1 MSLPVPARAGL
12 ENPLAGIQ
20 YPVRA
25 ELDLVSSRMW
35 EIVADDNPLIG
46 EVNRHL
52 QGMQGKLLRPALLLL
67 SNAVEDNRGRAAIDH
82 AAVLELI
89 HLATLVHDDSVD
101 HSVMRRGMPTVN
113 SVFSHQ
119 VSVIM
124 GDYLYSRAVRH
135 LVMAGDLDALR
146 VIANASNTMTMGEL
160 WQLSAVDRLQFSEEE
175 YFQLNHAKTASLM
188 SAACEVGAMCGAPRH
203 RAALARF
210 GERLGMAFQV
220 ADDVLDYIEGQE
232 ITGKPS
238 GADLRERKVTL
249 PLIAALRRMPASA
262 RHEVE
267 RFFGMDEPSEAAI
280 SHVIGLVLDADG
292 IGYARRKG
300 EQFAQQAEEIALG
313 LPDTAARGALLEL
326 VGYVLDR
333 RW

>member
-12 ENPLAGIQ
+12 ENPLSGIQ
-20 YPVRA
+20 HPVRA

-35 EIVADDNPLIG
+35 EIVADENPLIT

-67 SNAVEDNRGRAAIDH
+67 SNAVEESRSTVAIDH

-101 HSVMRRGMPTVN
+101 HSVLRRGMPTVN

-124 GDYLYSRAVRH
+124 GDFLYSRAVRH
-135 LVMAGDLDALR
+135 LVRSGDLDALE

-160 WQLSAVDRLQFSEEE
+160 WQLSAVDRLQFSEDE

-188 SAACEVGAMCGAPRH
+188 SAACEVGAMCGAPSH
-203 RAALARF
+203 RDSLARF

-220 ADDVLDYIEGQE
+220 ADDVLDYMEGQE

-249 PLIAALRRMPASA
+249 PLIAALRRMPTSA
-262 RHEVE
+262 RNEVE
-267 RFFGMDEPSEAAI
+267 RFFGMAEPGSAAI
-280 SHVIGLVLDADG
+280 GRVISLVVEADG
-292 IGYARRKG
+292 IEYARRKG
-300 EQFAQQAEEIALG
+300 EQFAQEAEEIALG
-313 LPDTAARGALLEL
+313 LPDTAARAALLEL

>member
-1 MSLPVPARAGL
+1 
-12 ENPLAGIQ
+12 
-20 YPVRA
+20 
-25 ELDLVSSRMW
+25 
-35 EIVADDNPLIG
+35 
-46 EVNRHL
+46 
-52 QGMQGKLLRPALLLL
+52 
-67 SNAVEDNRGRAAIDH
+67 
-82 AAVLELI
+82 
-89 HLATLVHDDSVD
+89 
-101 HSVMRRGMPTVN
+101 MPTVI

-124 GDYLYSRAVRH
+124 GDYLYSQAVRH
-135 LVMAGDLDALR
+135 LVSTRDMESLT
-146 VIANASNTMTMGEL
+146 VIADAAKTMTMGEL

-188 SAACEVGAMCGAPRH
+188 SAACEVGAICGAPAH

-210 GERLGMAFQV
+210 GDRLGMAFQV
-220 ADDVLDYIEGQE
+220 ADDLLDYIEGQE

-262 RHEVE
+262 RREVE
-267 RFFGMDEPSEAAI
+267 RFFETPEPGDASI
-280 SHVIGLVLDADG
+280 SRVISLVVEADG
-292 IGYARRKG
+292 IEYARRKG
-300 EQFAQQAEEIALG
+300 EQYAQEAEEIVLA
-313 LPDTAARGALLEL
+313 LPDTAARSALLEL

>member
-12 ENPLAGIQ
+12 DNPLAGIQ

-25 ELDLVSSRMW
+25 ELELVSTRMW
-35 EIVADDNPLIG
+35 DIVADDNPLIG

-52 QGMQGKLLRPALLLL
+52 QSMRGKLLRPTLVLLA
-67 SNAVEDNRGRAAIDH
+67 NAAEDTRSTLAVDH
-82 AAVLELI
+82 AAVVELI

-101 HSVMRRGMPTVN
+101 HSVLRRGMPTVN
-113 SVFSHQ
+113 AVFSHQ

-124 GDYLYSRAVRH
+124 GDYLYSQAVRH
-135 LVMAGDLDALR
+135 LVSTRDMESLS
-146 VIANASNTMTMGEL
+146 VIADAAKTMTMGEL
-160 WQLSAVDRLQFSEEE
+160 WQLSAMDRLQFSEDE
-175 YFQLNHAKTASLM
+175 YFRLNHAKTASLM
-188 SAACEVGAMCGAPRH
+188 SASCEVGAICGAPSH

-210 GERLGMAFQV
+210 GERMGMAFQV
-220 ADDVLDYIEGQE
+220 ADDLLDYVEGQE

-249 PLIAALRRMPASA
+249 PLIAGMRRMPATA
-262 RHEVE
+262 RREVE
-267 RFFGMDEPSEAAI
+267 RLFEMPEPGEAAI
-280 SHVIGLVLDADG
+280 NRVIAMVVEADG
-292 IGYARRKG
+292 IEYARRKG
-300 EQFAQQAEEIALG
+300 ELFAQEAEEVALS
-313 LPDTAARGALLEL
+313 LPDTAARASMLEM

>member
-12 ENPLAGIQ
+12 DNPLAGIQ

-25 ELDLVSSRMW
+25 ELELVSTRMW
-35 EIVADDNPLIG
+35 DIVADDNPLIG

-52 QGMQGKLLRPALLLL
+52 RGMQGKLLRPALVLLA
-67 SNAVEDNRGRAAIDH
+67 NAVEETPSVLAIDH
-82 AAVLELI
+82 AAVIELI

-113 SVFSHQ
+113 AVFSHQ

-124 GDYLYSRAVRH
+124 GDYLYSQAVRH
-135 LVMAGDLDALR
+135 LVGSRDMESLR
-146 VIANASNTMTMGEL
+146 VISEAAKTMTMGEL

-188 SAACEVGAMCGAPRH
+188 SAACEVGAICGAPAH
-203 RAALARF
+203 REELARF

-220 ADDVLDYIEGQE
+220 ADDLLDYIEGQD

-249 PLIAALRRMPASA
+249 PLIAAMRRMPVTA
-262 RHEVE
+262 RREVE
-267 RFFGMDEPSEAAI
+267 RFFESSEPGEAAI
-280 SHVIGLVLDADG
+280 SRVISLVVEADG
-292 IGYARRKG
+292 IEYARRKG
-300 EQFAQQAEEIALG
+300 ELFAQEAEEIALA
-313 LPDTAARGALLEL
+313 LPDTAARSALLEL

>member
-1 MSLPVPARAGL
+1 MSLPVPARAGI

-25 ELDLVSSRMW
+25 ELELVSSRMW

-52 QGMQGKLLRPALLLL
+52 QAMQGKLLRPALLLL
-67 SNAVEDNRGRAAIDH
+67 ANAAEETPNPLAVDH
-82 AAVLELI
+82 AAVVELI

-101 HSVMRRGMPTVN
+101 HSVLRRGMPTVN
-113 SVFSHQ
+113 AVFSHQ

-124 GDYLYSRAVRH
+124 GDYLYSQAVRH
-135 LVMAGDLDALR
+135 LVSTRDMVSLT
-146 VIANASNTMTMGEL
+146 VIAEAAKTMTMGEL
-160 WQLSAVDRLQFSEEE
+160 WQLSAVDALQFSENE

-188 SAACEVGAMCGAPRH
+188 SASCEVGAICGAPNH
-203 RAALARF
+203 RDSLARF

-220 ADDVLDYIEGQE
+220 ADDLLDYIEGQE

-262 RHEVE
+262 RREVE
-267 RFFGMDEPSEAAI
+267 RFFETTSPSEAAI
-280 SHVIGLVLDADG
+280 HRIMSLVVEADG
-292 IGYARRKG
+292 IEYARRKG
-300 EQFAQQAEEIALG
+300 ELFAQEAEEIALA
-313 LPDTAARGALLEL
+313 LPETAARSALLEL

>member
-25 ELDLVSSRMW
+25 ELELVSTRMW
-35 EIVADDNPLIG
+35 DIVADDNPLIG

-52 QGMQGKLLRPALLLL
+52 QSMRGKLLRPTLVLLA
-67 SNAVEDNRGRAAIDH
+67 NAAEETRSTLAVDH
-82 AAVLELI
+82 AAVVELI

-101 HSVMRRGMPTVN
+101 HSVLRRGMPTVN
-113 SVFSHQ
+113 AVFSHQ

-124 GDYLYSRAVRH
+124 GDYLYSQAVRH
-135 LVMAGDLDALR
+135 LVSTRDMESLS
-146 VIANASNTMTMGEL
+146 VIADAAKTMTMGEL
-160 WQLSAVDRLQFSEEE
+160 WQLSAMDRLQFSEDE
-175 YFQLNHAKTASLM
+175 YFRLNHAKTASLM
-188 SAACEVGAMCGAPRH
+188 SASCEVGAICGAPSH

-210 GERLGMAFQV
+210 GERMGMAFQV
-220 ADDVLDYIEGQE
+220 ADDLLDYVEGQE

-249 PLIAALRRMPASA
+249 PLIAGMRRMPATA
-262 RHEVE
+262 RREVE
-267 RFFGMDEPSEAAI
+267 RLFEMAEPGEAAI
-280 SHVIGLVLDADG
+280 NRVIAMVVEADG
-292 IGYARRKG
+292 IEYARRKG
-300 EQFAQQAEEIALG
+300 ELFAKEAEEVALS
-313 LPDTAARGALLEL
+313 LPDTAARASMLEM

>member
-12 ENPLAGIQ
+12 DNPLAGIQ

-25 ELDLVSSRMW
+25 ELELVSLRMW
-35 EIVADDNPLIG
+35 DIVADENPLIE

-52 QGMQGKLLRPALLLL
+52 QGMQGKLLRPALVLL
-67 SNAVEDNRGRAAIDH
+67 SNAVEDTRSTLAVDH
-82 AAVLELI
+82 AAVVELI

-101 HSVMRRGMPTVN
+101 HSVLRRGMPTVN
-113 SVFSHQ
+113 SMFSHQ

-124 GDYLYSRAVRH
+124 GDYLYSQAVRH
-135 LVMAGDLDALR
+135 LVSTRDMESLT
-146 VIANASNTMTMGEL
+146 VIADAAKTMTMGEL

-188 SAACEVGAMCGAPRH
+188 SAACEVGAICGAPAH

-220 ADDVLDYIEGQE
+220 ADDLLDYVEGQE

-249 PLIAALRRMPASA
+249 PLIAGLRRMPVTA
-262 RHEVE
+262 RREVE
-267 RFFGMDEPSEAAI
+267 RFFETAEPGESAISRVI
-280 SHVIGLVLDADG
+280 SHVVEADG
-292 IGYARRKG
+292 IEYARRKG
-300 EQFAQQAEEIALG
+300 ELFAQEAEDLVMT
-313 LPDTAARGALLEL
+313 LPETAARSALLEL

>member
-25 ELDLVSSRMW
+25 ELELVSTRMW
-35 EIVADDNPLIG
+35 DIVADDNPLIG

-52 QGMQGKLLRPALLLL
+52 QGMRGKLLRPALVLLA
-67 SNAVEDNRGRAAIDH
+67 NAVEETRSTLAIDH
-82 AAVLELI
+82 AAVIELI

-101 HSVMRRGMPTVN
+101 HSVLRRGMPTVN
-113 SVFSHQ
+113 AVFSHQ
-119 VSVIM
+119 VSVLM
-124 GDYLYSRAVRH
+124 GDYLYSQAVRH
-135 LVMAGDLDALR
+135 LVGTRDMESLS
-146 VIANASNTMTMGEL
+146 VIAEATKTMTMGEL

-188 SAACEVGAMCGAPRH
+188 SAACEVGAICGARSH
-203 RAALARF
+203 RQALARF

-220 ADDVLDYIEGQE
+220 ADDLLDYIEGQE

-249 PLIAALRRMPASA
+249 PLIAALRRMPVTA
-262 RHEVE
+262 RREVE
-267 RFFGMDEPSEAAI
+267 RFFENSEPGEAAI
-280 SHVIGLVLDADG
+280 SRVISLVVEADG
-292 IGYARRKG
+292 IDYARRKG
-300 EQFAQQAEEIALG
+300 ELFAQEAEEIALG
-313 LPDTAARGALLEL
+313 LPETAARAALLEL

>member
-12 ENPLAGIQ
+12 DNPLAGIQ
-20 YPVRA
+20 HPVRA
-25 ELDLVSSRMW
+25 ELELVSSRMW
-35 EIVADDNPLIG
+35 DIVADENPLID

-52 QGMQGKLLRPALLLL
+52 QGMQGKLLRPALVLLA
-67 SNAVEDNRGRAAIDH
+67 NAVEETRSTLAIDH
-82 AAVLELI
+82 AAVVELI

-101 HSVMRRGMPTVN
+101 HSVLRRGMPTVN

-124 GDYLYSRAVRH
+124 GDYLYSQAVRH
-135 LVMAGDLDALR
+135 LVSTRDMESLT
-146 VIANASNTMTMGEL
+146 VIADAAKTMTMGEL

-188 SAACEVGAMCGAPRH
+188 SAACEVGAICGAPSH
-203 RAALARF
+203 RVALARF

-220 ADDVLDYIEGQE
+220 ADDLLDYIEGQE
-232 ITGKPS
+232 ITGKSS

-249 PLIAALRRMPASA
+249 PLIAALRRMPTTA
-262 RHEVE
+262 RREVE
-267 RFFGMDEPSEAAI
+267 RFFETPEASETAI
-280 SHVIGLVLDADG
+280 SRVISLVVEADG
-292 IGYARRKG
+292 IEYARRKG
-300 EQFAQQAEEIALG
+300 EQYAQEAEEIVLA
-313 LPDTAARGALLEL
+313 LPDTAARSALLEL

>member
-12 ENPLAGIQ
+12 ENPLSGIQ
-20 YPVRA
+20 HPVRA

-35 EIVADDNPLIG
+35 EIVADENPLIT

-67 SNAVEDNRGRAAIDH
+67 ANAVEESRSAVAIDH

-101 HSVMRRGMPTVN
+101 HSVLRRGMPTVN

-124 GDYLYSRAVRH
+124 GDFLYSRAVRH
-135 LVMAGDLDALR
+135 LVRSGDLDALE

-188 SAACEVGAMCGAPRH
+188 SAACEVGAMCGAPSH
-203 RAALARF
+203 RDSLARF

-220 ADDVLDYIEGQE
+220 ADDVLDYMEGQE

-249 PLIAALRRMPASA
+249 PLIAALRRMPTSA
-262 RHEVE
+262 RNEVE
-267 RFFGMDEPSEAAI
+267 RFFGMAEPGSAAI
-280 SHVIGLVLDADG
+280 GRVISLVVEADG
-292 IGYARRKG
+292 IEYARRKG
-300 EQFAQQAEEIALG
+300 EQFAQEAEEIALG
-313 LPDTAARGALLEL
+313 LPDTAARAALLEL